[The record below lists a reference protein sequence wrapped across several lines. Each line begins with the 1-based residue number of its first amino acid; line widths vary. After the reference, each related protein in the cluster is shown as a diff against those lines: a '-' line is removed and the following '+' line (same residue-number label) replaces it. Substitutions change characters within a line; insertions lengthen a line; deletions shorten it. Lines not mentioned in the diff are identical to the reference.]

1 MATDGSG
8 MTAMRSLTVKVV
20 DTDEAGVV
28 ELSSQDALIGVE
40 LTATLKDSDGGVPDS
55 GKFTG
60 VTWVW
65 DSLIAT
71 DTTNARYST
80 LT

>member
-20 DTDEAGVV
+20 DTDEMGMV

-40 LTATLKDSDGGVPDS
+40 LTATLKDSDGGVPDP
-55 GKFTG
+55 GTFTG
-60 VTWVW
+60 QKWQW
-65 DSLIAT
+65 YRA
-71 DTTNARYST
+71 
-80 LT
+80 